1 MKLQRGG
8 WIWHLDDP
16 SILDPWADHIPEL
29 IRTPV
34 KRNGVRSIFKAADS
48 AGRTCFVKAEE
59 KSGWFNWFRSR
70 FFSKAESEYRS
81 ARLLRACGIRCAEY
95 DAWGYNGRGGSIV
108 VSRSLEG
115 YVSAM
120 EFWYA
125 KARFDGELKRK
136 WLDLFFDFALHF
148 RENRL
153 THPDFHSANVMI
165 EPNTLNAAMIDT
177 YGIHRKNRYGESE
190 LRAILAWLPP
200 LRMDVPVPEL
210 AARLQQSGLVQEDAD
225 LFLQD
230 LIRRSERRVEL
241 EWEKRRK
248 PQILSGNSKFSHT
261 SGNREYRHTLWYE
274 PAPMPDENELVVEE
288 FPPEEAETL
297 WLNSFRDQLLC
308 RKLEKTPLIFEKKPG
323 KCRIFSL
330 LYKKN
335 SYFC

>member
-8 WIWHLDDP
+8 WTWHLDDP
-16 SILDPWADHIPEL
+16 SILDPWADHIPDL

-34 KRNGVRSIFKAADS
+34 KRNGVRSIFKTEDS
-48 AGRTCFVKAEE
+48 AGHFHFVKAEE
-59 KSGWFNWFRSR
+59 KSGWFHFLRNR

-81 ARLLRACGIRCAEY
+81 AHLLQKCGIRCAEY
-95 DAWGYNGRGGSIV
+95 VAWGYNGSGGSIV

-125 KARFDGELKRK
+125 KARFDETLKRRY
-136 WLDLFFDFALHF
+136 LDLFFDFALRF
-148 RENRL
+148 RKYRL
-153 THPDFHSANVMI
+153 THPDFHAANVMI
-165 EPNTLNAAMIDT
+165 NPQTFQSAMIDT
-177 YGIHRKNRYGESE
+177 YGIHRKFRYREPE

-200 LRMDVPVPEL
+200 LRMDIPVSEL
-210 AARLQQSGLVQEDAD
+210 TEYLKQSGLIRQNAEA
-225 LFLQD
+225 FLTD
-230 LIRRSERRVEL
+230 LIRRAEARVKQ

-261 SGNREYRHTLWYE
+261 VGEREYRHTLWYE
-274 PAPMPDENELVVEE
+274 PAPMPEEDELLMEEL
-288 FPPEEAETL
+288 PQKEAETL
-297 WLNSFRDQLLC
+297 WLNSFRNQLLC
-308 RKLEKTPLIFEKKPG
+308 RRLEKVPLIFEKKQG